1 MQLLHERWD
10 KSYRTAMQSTIDL
23 ELNIFAQRSV
33 DKIEKWTEHQFQHAS
48 VASDSTVSRKN
59 KLTCEWIFWCE
70 MHRANRLN
78 TCSESSAFDFH
89 SRMKSTFLSFSRLP
103 ILYHRRREFDGWK
116 SPLSRLSC
124 CYSRTQHTAAPCFL
138 PLQKKNTAPKRNPRK
153 WQSCIDV
160 TAHYPQFPHHAR
172 FCIEPEVK
180 FHVFVGLKRR
190 EEKLIGN
197 LFFRFSYENN
207 MKIWSSK

>member
-1 MQLLHERWD
+1 
-10 KSYRTAMQSTIDL
+10 MQSTIESL
-23 ELNIFAQRSV
+23 LNVRS
-33 DKIEKWTEHQFQHAS
+33 I
-48 VASDSTVSRKN
+48 
-59 KLTCEWIFWCE
+59 KLRNGQNTNFNTLQSLLIALLVERISLRANEIFWCE

-78 TCSESSAFDFH
+78 TSYSESSAFDFH

-138 PLQKKNTAPKRNPRK
+138 PLQKKNTAPLRNLRK

-160 TAHYPQFPHHAR
+160 TAHYPRLPPCAVLYR
-172 FCIEPEVK
+172 TGSEI
-180 FHVFVGLKRR
+180 LR
-190 EEKLIGN
+190 I
-197 LFFRFSYENN
+197 
-207 MKIWSSK
+207 